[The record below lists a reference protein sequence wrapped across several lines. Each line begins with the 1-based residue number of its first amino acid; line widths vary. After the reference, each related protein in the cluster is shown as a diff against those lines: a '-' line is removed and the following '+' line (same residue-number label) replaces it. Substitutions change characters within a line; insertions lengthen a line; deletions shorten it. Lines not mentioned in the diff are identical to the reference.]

1 MANLSIFPYNH
12 FEQKLTP
19 FLMKKFLSLML
30 TIASLSIF
38 ATANIASAET
48 GTPQTPTQA
57 VTAFENF
64 YTPMFDQINTDM
76 KAAREM
82 VRKDWEPDADLY
94 QFNIWHGHGESS
106 YAFIFISEP
115 NKDEAYHV
123 LRSQDGQLTGGII
136 GRRPEWKYNFSG
148 ANLVLRNLLPILKA
162 DAKVLPY
169 LDTAI
174 AQEKA
179 AGADETWVN
188 FTLRTNL
195 NGRVKWFLDFNN
207 KADLGE
213 AKEYQVIAP
222 AEKRWETKF
231 QIRENHRV
239 EGEVL

>member
-1 MANLSIFPYNH
+1 
-12 FEQKLTP
+12 
-19 FLMKKFLSLML
+19 MKKFLSFVLS
-30 TIASLSIF
+30 IASLSIF

-57 VTAFENF
+57 VGAFENF

-76 KAAREM
+76 KQARED

-94 QFNIWHGHGESS
+94 QFNIWHGQGESS
-106 YAFIFISEP
+106 YGFIFISEG
-115 NKDEAYHV
+115 NKDEAYSITRT
-123 LRSQDGQLTGGII
+123 LDGQLTGGVI
-136 GRRPEWKYNFSG
+136 GRKPEWKYNFSG

-169 LDTAI
+169 LDTAM
-174 AQEKA
+174 AAEKA
-179 AGADETWVN
+179 KGADETWVN

-207 KADLGE
+207 HADLGE

-222 AEKRWETKF
+222 ADRKWETKF
-231 QIRENHRV
+231 YVRENHRI
-239 EGEVL
+239 EGEV